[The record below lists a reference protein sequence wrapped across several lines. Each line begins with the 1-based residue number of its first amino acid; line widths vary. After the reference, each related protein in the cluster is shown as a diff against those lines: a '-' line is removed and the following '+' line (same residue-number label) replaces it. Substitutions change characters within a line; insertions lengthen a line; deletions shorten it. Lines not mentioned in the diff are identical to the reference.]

1 MISPRPSNVGADIL
15 PAMPMRP
22 FYGVDVTLVDE
33 KVGYNIAI
41 QKRHLCW
48 YVCTTSSGRAPYNEA
63 WYDG

>member
-33 KVGYNIAI
+33 KVGFNIAI
-41 QKRHLCW
+41 HSVLQAVVEQLTMTHGP
-48 YVCTTSSGRAPYNEA
+48 TTTQ
-63 WYDG
+63 